1 MSTPTI
7 QWYPGHIAKA
17 EQQLKRHLDKVDLV
31 IEVRDARIPLATG
44 HPHLNRWLKGKQ
56 HLLVINR
63 RDMVTAAAKEAWEA
77 WFKAQGQRTVWCDA
91 KAGTGVKL
99 VQQAAIRAGNQ
110 LNERRKN
117 RGMRPRAV
125 RALTLGFPN
134 VGKSALINRL
144 VKKKV
149 VASAR
154 RAGVTRTLRWVR
166 LGQDLDLLDAPG
178 VLPPRLDD
186 QRAALHLALC
196 DDIGQAAY
204 DGELVAQAFLRLLI
218 GAQGREASGVV
229 LSVLEERYGTPVAG
243 TTADPAFWLEATAA
257 RHTSGDTA
265 RMAQRLLDDFRR
277 SLLGSIALE
286 LPEQGE
292 S

>member
-1 MSTPTI
+1 
-7 QWYPGHIAKA
+7 
-17 EQQLKRHLDKVDLV
+17 
-31 IEVRDARIPLATG
+31 
-44 HPHLNRWLKGKQ
+44 
-56 HLLVINR
+56 
-63 RDMVTAAAKEAWEA
+63 
-77 WFKAQGQRTVWCDA
+77 
-91 KAGTGVKL
+91 
-99 VQQAAIRAGNQ
+99 
-110 LNERRKN
+110 
-117 RGMRPRAV
+117 MRPRAV

-204 DGELVAQAFLRLLI
+204 DGELVAQAFLRILI
-218 GAQGREASGVV
+218 DAQAREASGVV
-229 LSVLEERYGTPVAG
+229 LSVLEKRYGTPVAG
-243 TTADPAFWLEATAA
+243 HTADPAFWLEATAE

-286 LPEQGE
+286 LPEQRE

>member
-1 MSTPTI
+1 MSTPAI

-17 EQQLKRHLDKVDLV
+17 EQQLSRNLDKVDLV
-31 IEVRDARIPLATG
+31 IEVRDARIPMATG
-44 HPHLNRWLKGKQ
+44 HPHLNRWLKAKK
-56 HLLVINR
+56 HLLVVNR
-63 RDMVTAAAKEAWEA
+63 RDMVTPSAQEAWEQ
-77 WFKAQGQRTVWCDA
+77 WFKTQGQRTVWCDA
-91 KAGTGVKL
+91 KAGTGVKQ
-99 VQQAAIRAGNQ
+99 VQQAAIRAGDQ
-110 LNERRKN
+110 LNERRRS
-117 RGMRPRAV
+117 RGMRPRPV

-144 VKKKV
+144 VKQKV

-186 QRAALHLALC
+186 QQAALHLALC

-204 DGELVAQAFLRLLI
+204 DGELVAQAFLERLTAL
-218 GAQGREASGVV
+218 QVVEASGVV
-229 LSVLEERYGTPVAG
+229 ISVLEGRYGIPLTG
-243 TTADPAFWLEATAA
+243 ETADPAYWLVAAAA

-265 RMAQRLLDDFRR
+265 RMAQRLLDDFRK
-277 SLLGSIALE
+277 SSLGSISLE
-286 LPEQGE
+286 LPA
-292 S
+292 

>member
-1 MSTPTI
+1 MRFWRGAVAEWAST
-7 QWYPGHIAKA
+7 
-17 EQQLKRHLDKVDLV
+17 
-31 IEVRDARIPLATG
+31 ARPWGGAG
-44 HPHLNRWLKGKQ
+44 EK
-56 HLLVINR
+56 
-63 RDMVTAAAKEAWEA
+63 
-77 WFKAQGQRTVWCDA
+77 WFKGPGLRTGGCGA

-110 LNERRKN
+110 LNERRKT

-204 DGELVAQAFLRLLI
+204 DGELVAQAFLRILI
-218 GAQGREASGVV
+218 DAQGRAASGVV
-229 LSVLEERYGTPVAG
+229 LSVLEQRYGTPVAG
-243 TTADPAFWLEATAA
+243 HTADPAFWLEATAE